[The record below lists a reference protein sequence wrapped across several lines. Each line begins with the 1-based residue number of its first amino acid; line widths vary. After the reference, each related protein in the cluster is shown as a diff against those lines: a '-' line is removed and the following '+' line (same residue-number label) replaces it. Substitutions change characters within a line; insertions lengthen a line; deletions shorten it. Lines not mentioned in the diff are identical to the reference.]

1 MARENLYV
9 VEGDRKVPFLR
20 GMLTHSLLERGLTF
34 EEAYETAR
42 EVRARIR
49 RRKTITKAELSK
61 VVRSVVEKRFGKG
74 YLHNFSTP
82 PVAARP
88 VILVTGQ
95 NQDFPF
101 SKGILSQSL
110 QASGLEPSS
119 AYEVARHIED
129 QLQKKGTAKI
139 SSDKLR
145 RVIYQTI
152 LENYDERFAERYL
165 LWRYLKSPDRPLVI
179 LFGGATGTGKTTVA
193 GEVAHRLGVGRTL
206 ATDTIRQIMRT
217 MFSKDLLPAIHYSS
231 YEAWKE
237 REGLGEDRAEAA
249 VEAFREQSGRVLVGV
264 RAMVERAI
272 HENFSLVIEGVHL
285 VPGLMGLDGFADG
298 AYILPL
304 VISTL
309 NKEAYLARFPV
320 REKEAEN
327 RSSERYRKNFPY
339 ILEIQNYILEMAE
352 HYEIPIVEN
361 VNLDQTVSSILS
373 VITNT
378 LREKVRL
385 TGEDLRSR
393 VL

>member
-1 MARENLYV
+1 MV
-9 VEGDRKVPFLR
+9 
-20 GMLTHSLLERGLTF
+20 THSLLERGLTF
-34 EEAYETAR
+34 DEAYETAR

-61 VVRSVVEKRFGKG
+61 VVRAVVEKRFGKG
-74 YLHNFSTP
+74 YLKNFATP
-82 PVAARP
+82 PAPPRP
-88 VILVTGQ
+88 AMLVTGQ
-95 NQDFPF
+95 SQDFPF

-129 QLQKKGTAKI
+129 QLLKKGTAKI

-145 RVIYQTI
+145 KVIYETI

-179 LFGGATGTGKTTVA
+179 LFGGSTGTGKTTVA
-193 GEVAHRLGVGRTL
+193 SEVAHRLGVGRIL
-206 ATDTIRQIMRT
+206 ATDTVRQIMRT

-237 REGLGEDRAEAA
+237 RVGLGEDRAQAA

-272 HENFSLVIEGVHL
+272 HENFSIVIEGVHL
-285 VPGLMGLDGFADG
+285 VPGLMGFEQFAG
-298 AYILPL
+298 HAYILPL

-309 NKEAYLARFPV
+309 NREAYLARFPI
-320 REKEAEN
+320 REREAEN
-327 RSSERYRKNFPY
+327 RSSERYRKNFTY

-385 TGEDLRSR
+385 TADELRAR